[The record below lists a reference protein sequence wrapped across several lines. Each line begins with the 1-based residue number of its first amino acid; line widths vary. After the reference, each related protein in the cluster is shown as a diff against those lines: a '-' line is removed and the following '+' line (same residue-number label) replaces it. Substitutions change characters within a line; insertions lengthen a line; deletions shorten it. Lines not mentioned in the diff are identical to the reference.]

1 VLAANASLHCLD
13 T

>member
-1 VLAANASLHCLD
+1 MNNSLLD